1 MLSDPAK
8 RAQYDRFGTMP
19 GAAGGGNPY
28 GGGTRF
34 TFNGQEFGG
43 QGFDGSGFSDFFETL
58 FGSRQGGSAGGPF
71 SGYTSRPQRGR
82 DIEADISIT
91 LEDAVKGGERSL
103 TLAGGDGTKTLKVNI
118 PAGVKDGAKL
128 RLAGQG
134 YDSPNGGPKGD
145 LYLRIR
151 FAPHS
156 LFHVDGTD
164 LTYEVRIAPWEA
176 VLGAKVKVPTLDGNV
191 ELSIPA
197 GTGSG
202 KKMRLRGKG
211 LGPAK
216 SRGDLYVRVGI
227 DAPKDLTPKQRELWE
242 ALAAEK

>member
-1 MLSDPAK
+1 M
-8 RAQYDRFGTMP
+8 
-19 GAAGGGNPY
+19 
-28 GGGTRF
+28 
-34 TFNGQEFGG
+34 
-43 QGFDGSGFSDFFETL
+43 
-58 FGSRQGGSAGGPF
+58 
-71 SGYTSRPQRGR
+71 
-82 DIEADISIT
+82 
-91 LEDAVKGGERSL
+91 KGGERSL
-103 TLAGGDGTKTLKVNI
+103 TLEGGDGTKTLKVNI

-211 LGPAK
+211 LGPAT

>member
-1 MLSDPAK
+1 
-8 RAQYDRFGTMP
+8 MP
-19 GAAGGGNPY
+19 C
-28 GGGTRF
+28 
-34 TFNGQEFGG
+34 
-43 QGFDGSGFSDFFETL
+43 
-58 FGSRQGGSAGGPF
+58 
-71 SGYTSRPQRGR
+71 
-82 DIEADISIT
+82 
-91 LEDAVKGGERSL
+91 
-103 TLAGGDGTKTLKVNI
+103 
-118 PAGVKDGAKL
+118 L
-128 RLAGQG
+128 R
-134 YDSPNGGPKGD
+134 YSC
-145 LYLRIR
+145 IR

>member
-1 MLSDPAK
+1 M
-8 RAQYDRFGTMP
+8 
-19 GAAGGGNPY
+19 
-28 GGGTRF
+28 
-34 TFNGQEFGG
+34 
-43 QGFDGSGFSDFFETL
+43 
-58 FGSRQGGSAGGPF
+58 
-71 SGYTSRPQRGR
+71 
-82 DIEADISIT
+82 
-91 LEDAVKGGERSL
+91 
-103 TLAGGDGTKTLKVNI
+103 NI

-156 LFHVDGTD
+156 LFHVGRARTSP
-164 LTYEVRIAPWEA
+164 TRCGSQPWEA